1 MPQLRGRLLANQS
14 LAELTWFRVGGPA
27 QVLFTPADESDLA
40 YFLKQL
46 PTDLPVYV
54 VGVGSNLI
62 VRDGGMAGVVI
73 RLSPRAFGETSVDGD
88 IVTAGAA
95 ALDKRVA
102 ETAAAANLAGL
113 EFYFGIPGT
122 IGGALRMNAGANGAE
137 TKDVLFEATGIDRK
151 GNLHTFSN
159 ADMKFVYRNSGVDP
173 SIIFTS
179 ARFRCKP
186 AAPETIRARM
196 NEVQTHRE
204 TAQPIREK
212 TGGSTFQNP
221 PGNSAW
227 KLIDAAGCRGLR
239 LGGAQVSEM
248 HCNFLINTGN
258 ASAHDIETLG
268 ETVRER
274 VKQNNGNR
282 ATLGNQAD
290 GIEKRIMRSHNL
302 VRRDQQGTAGVGRER
317 PGAGRGA
324 AGGRSL
330 VLGPRRQRARDRC
343 ENPDRA

>member
-1 MPQLRGRLLANQS
+1 VSFPDITPDLKAAMPELRGRLLANQS

-27 QVLFTPADESDLA
+27 QVLFTPVDEDDLA
-40 YFLKQL
+40 YFLKHL
-46 PTDLPVYV
+46 RADLPVYV

-62 VRDGGMAGVVI
+62 VRDGGLPGVVI
-73 RLSPRAFGETSVDGD
+73 RLAPRGFGEASANGD

-137 TKDVLFEATGIDRK
+137 TKDVLVEAVGIDRK
-151 GNLHTFSN
+151 GNKRRFAN

-179 ARFRCKP
+179 ARFKGTP
-186 AAPETIRARM
+186 AMPKAIRARM

-212 TGGSTFQNP
+212 TGGSTFKNP
-221 PGNSAW
+221 PGDSAW
-227 KLIDAAGCRGLR
+227 KLIDAAGCRGLK

-248 HCNFLINTGN
+248 HCNFLINTG
-258 ASAHDIETLG
+258 SATGHDIEKLG

-274 VKQNNGNR
+274 VRQNS
-282 ATLGNQAD
+282 
-290 GIEKRIMRSHNL
+290 GIELHWEIKRI
-302 VRRDQQGTAGVGRER
+302 GIER
-317 PGAGRGA
+317 A
-324 AGGRSL
+324 
-330 VLGPRRQRARDRC
+330 
-343 ENPDRA
+343 